1 VTPPL
6 RTSPPG
12 SGGRHRA
19 TTVEPVIV
27 GVAGGS
33 GSGKT
38 TVVREILERL
48 RPERVGV
55 IHHDAYY
62 RSFGHL
68 PEDTRAQINFDH
80 PDALETELLV
90 SHLTELMIGRGVDL
104 PIYDFTSHTRSPET
118 LRLEPTEVLIVDGI
132 LVLAEPELRRRMDIK
147 IFVDTD
153 ADIRFIRRLTRD
165 INDRGRS
172 LDSVVT
178 QYQEWVRPMH
188 LEFVEPSKRYAHVII
203 PEGGEN
209 RVAIDMV
216 VAKLASVLEERTE
229 LPAR

>member
-1 VTPPL
+1 MRRARPL
-6 RTSPPG
+6 
-12 SGGRHRA
+12 
-19 TTVEPVIV
+19 VV

-38 TVVREILERL
+38 TVVREILEGI
-48 RPERVGV
+48 RPDRVGV

-62 RSFGHL
+62 RDYGHL

-90 SHLTELMIGRGVDL
+90 THIEQLLRGEAVELPV
-104 PIYDFTSHTRSPET
+104 YDFTTHARADRT

-132 LVLAEPELRRRMDIK
+132 LVLAEAELRRVMDIR

-153 ADIRFIRRLTRD
+153 SDLRFIRRLTRD
-165 INDRGRS
+165 IEDRGRS

-188 LEFVEPSKRYAHVII
+188 LEFVEPSKRYADLII

-209 RVAIDMV
+209 RVAIDMLV
-216 VAKLASVLEERTE
+216 TKLSSVLEARER
-229 LPAR
+229 